1 MNWLLVW
8 CKPQWRPY
16 MYVPQLIWSLS
27 AIIADISIAKLA
39 DYWFSPLLNLYC
51 STIDQLHVW
60 INRWYPFIAELAE
73 RSPIII
79 QNRSNPSS
87 QKNLDVRP
95 YDCTTARPY
104 NRTTVQPYN
113 RTTVRPYKVLLLTC
127 VVNCAAGTPTP
138 RLCPVVQWSVHWAPS
153 RTTQVLVLAR
163 ARRCVLETCGKKMRK
178 KKCELHL

>member
-27 AIIADISIAKLA
+27 AIIADISILKLA
-39 DYWFSPLLNLYC
+39 DYCLSLLPNLYW

-87 QKNLDVRP
+87 PKNLDVRP
-95 YDCTTARPY
+95 CNRTTVQPY

-113 RTTVRPYKVLLLTC
+113 RTTIQGATFNMRGQLYRGHANTQ
-127 VVNCAAGTPTP
+127 
-138 RLCPVVQWSVHWAPS
+138 LCPVVQWSVHWAPS
-153 RTTQVLVLAR
+153 RLTRVLFLAR
-163 ARRCVLETCGKKMRK
+163 ARHCALETCRK
-178 KKCELHL
+178 KNASSTFRLG

>member
-27 AIIADISIAKLA
+27 AIIADISIVKLA
-39 DYWFSPLLNLYC
+39 DYWFSPLPNVYW
-51 STIDQLHVW
+51 SIIDQLHVW

-87 QKNLDVRP
+87 QKDLDV
-95 YDCTTARPY
+95 RPY

-113 RTTVRPYKVLLLTC
+113 RTTVQLYNRTTVQPYNRTTVQPYKVLLLTC
-127 VVNCAAGTPTP
+127 VVNCTAGMPTHSF
-138 RLCPVVQWSVHWAPS
+138 VQ
-153 RTTQVLVLAR
+153 
-163 ARRCVLETCGKKMRK
+163 
-178 KKCELHL
+178 

>member
-27 AIIADISIAKLA
+27 AIIADISILKLA
-39 DYWFSPLLNLYC
+39 DYCLSLLPNLYW

-95 YDCTTARPY
+95 YDCTT
-104 NRTTVQPYN
+104 VQPYN
-113 RTTVRPYKVLLLTC
+113 RTIVWPYKVLLLTC
-127 VVNCAAGTPTP
+127 VVSCTAGTPTP
-138 RLCPVVQWSVHWAPS
+138 RLCPVVQRSVHWAPS

-163 ARRCVLETCGKKMRK
+163 ARRCVLETCGKKNAE
-178 KKCELHL
+178 KKCELRL